1 MRYAIRRI
9 GELFDLR
16 DMVFVCGLVMLGYGL
31 YQIHPPTM
39 YVVLGGLFIAMVWR

>member
-1 MRYAIRRI
+1 MRDAIRRI

-16 DMVFVCGLVMLGYGL
+16 DVVFFGGLIMLGYGL

-39 YVVLGGLFIAMVWR
+39 YVVLGGLFIATVWR